1 MSQPSPPLTIP
12 YQPATKT
19 PDCRDPACVLPRR
32 LRRLTTR
39 GPPPQVYS
47 RLPGWLCLF
56 VSIRNFHGFFSHGVP
71 LPTREHFKP
80 EATWGRISAIRL
92 TLIGRWCYGFFRLL
106 RRVVSGGTFLLALM
120 AHDQDSPGWMWVMV
134 GMLILFNPLVPI
146 HLRSD
151 TWRVLELL
159 AAGIFVGPPSSSNGL
174 PPPAGIHDLHVN
186 PSVSLSKGGQDNPSN
201 MQWLS

>member
-1 MSQPSPPLTIP
+1 LSQPSLPLTIP

-19 PDCRDPACVLPRR
+19 PDCFGETCSGDAFPIVRLRNSFRRVPACVRCRR

-39 GPPPQVYS
+39 GPPPHLYS

-92 TLIGRWCYGFFRLL
+92 TLTGRWCYGFFLLL
-106 RRVVSGGTFLLALM
+106 RRVVSGSTFLLALM
-120 AHDQDSPGWMWVMV
+120 THDQDSPGWMWVMV
-134 GMLILFNPLVPI
+134 GILILFNPLVPI

-159 AAGIFVGPPSSSNGL
+159 AAGIFVGAALWLQRPSSFRRGSRS
-174 PPPAGIHDLHVN
+174 A
-186 PSVSLSKGGQDNPSN
+186 
-201 MQWLS
+201 M